1 MYVQFIEKL
10 TINLRYDLAT
20 FLFENCC
27 CGFLER
33 VFVTN
38 IELSTGEKDTWKWV
52 ETAELWTGLILK
64 HEPGPKAQ
72 AQPDLIPTFIFEAQ
86 FRPWNPNLNEWV
98 KICATD

>member
-52 ETAELWTGLILK
+52 ETAEL
-64 HEPGPKAQ
+64 
-72 AQPDLIPTFIFEAQ
+72 
-86 FRPWNPNLNEWV
+86 
-98 KICATD
+98 